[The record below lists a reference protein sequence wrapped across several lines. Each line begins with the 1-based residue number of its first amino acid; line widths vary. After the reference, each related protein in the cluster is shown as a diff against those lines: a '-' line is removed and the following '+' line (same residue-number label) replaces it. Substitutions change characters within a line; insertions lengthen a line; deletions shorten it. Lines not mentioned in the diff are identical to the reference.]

1 MICVVQYVPG
11 TVMVFTAVITP
22 INSTHYYCCYFA
34 TTDAD
39 AGDGAFH
46 WCCFIFAAAAATSG
60 APAAALYS

>member
-1 MICVVQYVPG
+1 
-11 TVMVFTAVITP
+11 MVFTAVITP
-22 INSTHYYCCYFA
+22 INGTHYYCCYFA